1 MNISNII
8 TPEQLD
14 ALIKFGINVL
24 IIIIKIAVVL
34 GIGLLHVAYATY
46 FERKVIGHMQVRLG
60 PMRVGP
66 HGLLQPFADGLK
78 LFFKEDIIPDK
89 ADKPVF
95 YLAPLIFM
103 ASAMINL
110 SFIPFSY
117 NSYNFVIANIP
128 FSINFV
134 IANINIGLLFVFAM
148 AGIGVYGIFISGWA
162 SNSKYAFIGGLRSAA
177 QVISYEIALGLSL
190 VGVMIMAG
198 SLNLTDIVRAQE
210 ESIFGMFAIPQIV
223 GFVVFTI
230 AAVAEVNRTP
240 FDMPEAESELVAG
253 YFTEYS
259 GFRFALFFLGEYIAM
274 FIMASMATVCFLGG
288 WTLPWYI
295 TKFVPFIT
303 LVPGIVWFLMK
314 VYAFIF
320 FYYWIRATVP
330 RYRYDQ
336 LMAIGWKILIPVA
349 LANILVTGLV
359 KIIITTLKGA

>member
-1 MNISNII
+1 MNINNII
-8 TPEQLD
+8 SPEQLE

-78 LFFKEDIIPDK
+78 LFFKEDIIPAQ

-95 YLAPLIFM
+95 YLGPLIFM
-103 ASAMINL
+103 AAAMVNL
-110 SFIPFSY
+110 SVIPFSY
-117 NSYNFVIANIP
+117 S
-128 FSINFV
+128 FV
-134 IANINIGLLFVFAM
+134 IANINVGLLFIFAM

-177 QVISYEIALGLSL
+177 QVISYEIAMGLSL

-210 ESIFGMFAIPQIV
+210 ESVFGMFAIPQII

-274 FIMASMATVCFLGG
+274 FIMASLATVCFLGG

-295 TKFVPFIT
+295 TEVIPFIK

-336 LMAIGWKILIPVA
+336 LMAIGWKILIPIA
-349 LANILVTGLV
+349 LANILLTGLV